1 MAPRS
6 TGCRACVRRKVKCDE
21 TRPSCKRCVKAGT
34 QCPGFPQD
42 LFKFVDETQDVSQ
55 RHAPPRRGR
64 EAPKAAESS
73 VTILVESEKATPQML
88 IADELG
94 LCGPRENVYIC
105 YLLER
110 FFSLSAR
117 YQDLN
122 GHREWISICLTE
134 SSQLPTASIAIR
146 CLAAGFFG
154 RRHHQESITAFAGQ
168 GYGQALRSLHDL
180 LHQPDGAQSHDA
192 IAATTA
198 LNMYE
203 YVNPTTGK
211 AWIKHAR
218 GVARLM
224 EFQGA
229 QRFKNYPAR
238 LILEVNKPVLCAE
251 ALTNRKRIFLENKEW
266 QSVYDPY
273 QPRASHISRLWDL
286 VATMPGT
293 TEDIL
298 GLEHK
303 TSLGVL
309 TSEECD
315 ETILKLD
322 LLKIELKAWYATWT
336 GDLGQQ
342 RYEVPASSGNGTTS
356 DANGPLFTTLLHYE
370 FLESANVFVLHD
382 AVMIAIL
389 EWTQKVI
396 DLSQGKVHI
405 FGEISE
411 ARHYAYNIC
420 RSVEYHLQTQNI
432 EGGAFYII
440 MPARSAYLALPKP
453 SRVARWLI
461 RLMLSLGW
469 RSRRRRCKVC
479 RLRAITSGK
488 MHIHPLHKQ
497 VR

>member
-42 LFKFVDETQDVSQ
+42 VFKFVDETQDVSQ
-55 RHAPPRRGR
+55 RHAPATEER
-64 EAPKAAESS
+64 EANQTTESA
-73 VTILVESEKATPQML
+73 VTAPVKSEQTTPQ
-88 IADELG
+88 IVISDELG
-94 LCGPRENVYIC
+94 LSGPRENVYIC

-122 GHREWISICLTE
+122 GHREWISICLAE
-134 SSQLPTASIAIR
+134 SNQLPTASLAIR

-154 RRHHQESITAFAGQ
+154 RRHHQEGITAFAGQ
-168 GYGQALRSLHDL
+168 GYGQALRSLHNL
-180 LHQPDGAQSHDA
+180 LRQPDGAQSHDA

-203 YVNPTTGK
+203 YVNPTTGR

-224 EFQGA
+224 EFQGPE
-229 QRFKNYPAR
+229 RFKHYPAR

-251 ALTNRKRIFLENKEW
+251 ALTNRKRLFLENKEW
-266 QSVYDPY
+266 QSIYDPY
-273 QPRASHISRLWDL
+273 QPRASHIMRLWDL
-286 VATMPGT
+286 VATMPGI

-298 GLEHK
+298 SLENK
-303 TSLGVL
+303 TSVGIL
-309 TSEECD
+309 TTEECD
-315 ETILKLD
+315 DNIAKLD
-322 LLKIELKAWYATWT
+322 SLKIEMKAWYASWT
-336 GDLGQQ
+336 EDLGQK
-342 RYEVPASSGNGTTS
+342 RYEVPASCGSGITS
-356 DANGPLFTTLLHYE
+356 DAKGPLFTTLLHYE

-389 EWTQKVI
+389 EWTQKIV
-396 DLSQGKVHI
+396 DLSQGKIHI
-405 FGEISE
+405 FGEIPE
-411 ARHYAYNIC
+411 ARYYAYNIC
-420 RSVEYHLQTQNI
+420 RSIDYHLQTQNI

-440 MPARSAYLALPKP
+440 MPARSAYLALPKL
-453 SRVARWLI
+453 SRAARWLV
-461 RLMLSLGW
+461 RLMLMVGNE
-469 RSRRRRCKVC
+469 
-479 RLRAITSGK
+479 SGLEISK
-488 MHIHPLHKQ
+488 TALEGVPVASHNIK
-497 VR
+497 